1 MIAPLAQ
8 PRRSALSILFLF
20 FTLALC
26 PGALR
31 AADAPVAVFSET
43 FNGYQRTRL
52 PDESF
57 KPETYA
63 FGEGGAWTA
72 NETDGP
78 ANQLTFARVSQAAA
92 RALARAAY
100 VPTPGP
106 EQTDL
111 LILVFWGR
119 TLGSRETNPGLAPH
133 STTGL
138 SALRN
143 PLELAPPGPA
153 PAAAAP
159 GNREFTTSSEIQ
171 AALQSA
177 ASAAQDSLLWQID
190 LDNRARDAVDERN
203 ARILGYTDALER
215 ARFIRHMISG
225 RDLLDEIAHNRY
237 FVVLHAYDFR
247 TAWKEKKMKP
257 LWSVRISI
265 EEGDDSLDAS
275 LERMLASAT
284 RLFGQPSRGLKRHLA
299 PEGRAIPGP
308 LQVIEYVPPPK

>member
-1 MIAPLAQ
+1 MIAPLTPPHRTAR
-8 PRRSALSILFLF
+8 PF
-20 FTLALC
+20 LALLVVLAC
-26 PGALR
+26 WPAALR
-31 AADAPVAVFSET
+31 AVDATVAVFSET

-78 ANQLTFARVSQAAA
+78 ANQLTFARVSQATA
-92 RALARAAY
+92 RSLARAGY

-143 PLELAPPGPA
+143 PLELAAPGPA

-177 ASAAQDSLLWQID
+177 ASAAQDMLLWQID
-190 LDNRARDAVDERN
+190 LDNRARDAIDERN
-203 ARILGYTDALER
+203 ARILGYTDALAG
-215 ARFIRHMISG
+215 ARFIRHMTAG
-225 RDLLDEIAHNRY
+225 RDVLDEIARNRY

-247 TAWKEKKMKP
+247 TAWKEKKLKP

-265 EEGDDSLDAS
+265 EEGDDSFDAS

-284 RLFGQPSRGLKRHLA
+284 RLFGQQSRVLKRHLV

-308 LQVIEYVPPPK
+308 LQVIEYAPPPK

>member
-1 MIAPLAQ
+1 MIAPLALLHH
-8 PRRSALSILFLF
+8 SAR
-20 FTLALC
+20 ALVVLLV
-26 PGALR
+26 ALWP
-31 AADAPVAVFSET
+31 AALHAVDAPVAVFSET

-92 RALARAAY
+92 RALARAGY

-138 SALRN
+138 SALRD
-143 PLELAPPGPA
+143 PIELAPPGPA
-153 PAAAAP
+153 PAAASP
-159 GNREFTTSSEIQ
+159 GNRAPTTHPETQ

-177 ASAAQDSLLWQID
+177 ASAAQDSQLWQID
-190 LDNRARDAVDERN
+190 LDNRARDAIDERN

-215 ARFIRHMISG
+215 ARFIRHMTSG

-265 EEGDDSLDAS
+265 EEGDDTFDAS
-275 LERMLASAT
+275 LERMLASAA
-284 RLFGQPSRGLKRHLA
+284 RLFGQRSRVLKRHLV

-308 LQVIEYVPPPK
+308 LQVIEYAPPK

>member
-1 MIAPLAQ
+1 MIAPLTLQ
-8 PRRSALSILFLF
+8 HRPVRPF
-20 FTLALC
+20 LALLVALALW
-26 PGALR
+26 PAALR
-31 AADAPVAVFSET
+31 AVDGTVAVFSET

-78 ANQLTFARVSQAAA
+78 ANQLTFARVSQATA
-92 RALARAAY
+92 RSLARAGY

-143 PLELAPPGPA
+143 PIELAPPGPP
-153 PAAAAP
+153 PAAVAP
-159 GNREFTTSSEIQ
+159 GNREPQTTPEIQ
-171 AALQSA
+171 TALKNA
-177 ASAAQDSLLWQID
+177 ASAAQDSMLWQID

-247 TAWKEKKMKP
+247 TAWKEKKLKP

-265 EEGDDSLDAS
+265 VEGDDSLDAS

-284 RLFGQPSRGLKRHLA
+284 RLFGQPSRGLKRHLV

-308 LQVIEYVPPPK
+308 LQVIEYVPTTK

>member
-1 MIAPLAQ
+1 MAVPAVLPHLIARPFSVL
-8 PRRSALSILFLF
+8 LL
-20 FTLALC
+20 TLALG
-26 PGALR
+26 PAALR
-31 AADAPVAVFSET
+31 AADAFVAVFSET
-43 FNGYQRTRL
+43 HNGYQRTRL

-57 KPETYA
+57 QPETYA

-72 NETDGP
+72 DEPGGP
-78 ANQLTFARVSQAAA
+78 ATQLTFARVSQAAA
-92 RALARAAY
+92 RALARAHY

-143 PLELAPPGPA
+143 PIELAPPGPA
-153 PAAAAP
+153 PAASAP
-159 GNREFTTSSEIQ
+159 GNREPTPNSDTQ
-171 AALQSA
+171 AALRSA
-177 ASAAQDSLLWQID
+177 ASAAQDSLLWQVD

-215 ARFIRHMISG
+215 ARFIRHMIAG

-247 TAWKEKKMKP
+247 TAWKEKRMKP

-265 EEGDDSLDAS
+265 EEGEDSLDAS
-275 LERMLASAT
+275 LDRMLGSAA
-284 RLFGQPSRGLKRHLA
+284 RLFGRESRGLKRHVV

-308 LQVIEYVPPPK
+308 LQVIEYAPPK